1 MIKIKY
7 NKKRNTAFLYE
18 ALVRELTKAALKN
31 NIERVTVVTRLVKEH
46 FKKGSHLYK
55 DLYLYRTLLETRDMT
70 EPHLADRLIQE
81 SKFSYAMVDRK
92 IAFNAQTRLIAVIN
106 KELGSSVYNNFVP
119 NYRDLGTIHNV
130 LQGVEDA
137 KSRVLVENDLVK
149 RLCGAKLLSEKKKY
163 KPIDALV
170 YRQFVK
176 KFNDEY
182 GTILSEGQK
191 KVVSQ
196 FVTSFAD
203 DGIEFKMYISE
214 RLTDLKSALESYKA
228 ENPVIAEGIENIT
241 KKFNNFENLELNEE
255 LLLDTLKLQSLVE
268 ELHHG
273 DSN

>member
-1 MIKIKY
+1 
-7 NKKRNTAFLYE
+7 
-18 ALVRELTKAALKN
+18 
-31 NIERVTVVTRLVKEH
+31 
-46 FKKGSHLYK
+46 
-55 DLYLYRTLLETRDMT
+55 MT

-214 RLTDLKSALESYKA
+214 RLTELKSALESYKT

-268 ELHHG
+268 ELRH
-273 DSN
+273 DNSN

>member
-18 ALVRELTKAALKN
+18 ALVRELTKAALKD
-31 NIERVTVVTRLVKEH
+31 NIERVTVITRLVKEH

-92 IAFNAQTRLIAVIN
+92 LAFNAQTRLIAVIN

-149 RLCGAKLLSEKKKY
+149 RLCGAKLLIEKKKY

-176 KFNDEY
+176 TFNDEY

-214 RLTDLKSALESYKA
+214 RLTDLKSALESYKT

>member
-137 KSRVLVENDLVK
+137 KSRVLIENDLVK
-149 RLCGAKLLSEKKKY
+149 RLCGAKLLIEKKKY

>member
-1 MIKIKY
+1 
-7 NKKRNTAFLYE
+7 
-18 ALVRELTKAALKN
+18 
-31 NIERVTVVTRLVKEH
+31 
-46 FKKGSHLYK
+46 
-55 DLYLYRTLLETRDMT
+55 MT

-92 IAFNAQTRLIAVIN
+92 LAFNAQTRLIAVIN

-137 KSRVLVENDLVK
+137 KSRVLIENDLVK
-149 RLCGAKLLSEKKKY
+149 RLCGAKLLIEKKKY

-176 KFNDEY
+176 TFNDEY